1 MSLSGILFRGFY
13 EVAARGKGYE
23 DFLQKLQKN
32 ETTVYHRMIHASDS
46 TFNRTR
52 AIHVIGIE
60 RWSAHR
66 LRVLLGE
73 PLIIDEYDGYA
84 PSEQLSMA
92 ELAEEFKQTREA
104 TIALVHELQDKGIA
118 LTQTVIHNEVGNL
131 SLGGWLFYIENHT
144 GRETMLMSQP
154 RQKQEKEAANS

>member
-1 MSLSGILFRGFY
+1 MSLSGIFFRGFY
-13 EVAARGKGYE
+13 EVAAKGKGYE

-32 ETTVYHRMIHASDS
+32 ETTVYQRMINATDS

-52 AIHVIGIE
+52 AAHVIGIE

-73 PLIIDEYDGYA
+73 PLIVDEYDGYA
-84 PSEQLSMA
+84 PSEQLSMV
-92 ELAEEFKQTREA
+92 ELAEEFKQTRDA
-104 TIALVHELQDKGIA
+104 TIALVRELQNKGIA
-118 LTQTVIHNEVGNL
+118 LTQTVMHNEVGNL

-144 GRETMLMSQP
+144 GRETMLMIQQ
-154 RQKQEKEAANS
+154 RHNKEKETANP